1 MGIKP
6 FKYMYCLLKTLPFHG
21 QCVGI
26 QIMISCGHLLLT
38 ICGGSIHYALKYTLL
53 AIANIRN
60 IYFTTRKVPGHRQ
73 VWVQI
78 VKIFWNCSFNYIWLN
93 IQKELWSVC
102 IVHIWAYHRENI
114 IIGFNSHLFF
124 TGNSTTTTS
133 GESGLLWSALG
144 CNGLP
149 WTALHGLSW
158 ANPAVRGLP

>member
-1 MGIKP
+1 
-6 FKYMYCLLKTLPFHG
+6 MYCLLKTQPFHG

-26 QIMISCGHLLLT
+26 QNHDFLWAS
-38 ICGGSIHYALKYTLL
+38 SSHYMRRFYSLCIKIYTVSKT
-53 AIANIRN
+53 ANIRN

>member
-1 MGIKP
+1 MC
-6 FKYMYCLLKTLPFHG
+6 CLLKTQQFHG

-26 QIMISCGHLLLT
+26 QNHDFLWAS
-38 ICGGSIHYALKYTLL
+38 SSHYMRRFYSLCIKIYTVSKT
-53 AIANIRN
+53 ANIRN

-114 IIGFNSHLFF
+114 IIGFNSHLFY